1 MTKDE
6 KIKVQS
12 VINEYKGCYD
22 RIELL
27 EKEITKL
34 LDNKNQLVNELH
46 TIRANEMKIVSELQT
61 KYGEE
66 ASIDLEKLEIRNGKT

>member
-6 KIKVQS
+6 KTKVQS
-12 VINEYKGCYD
+12 IINEYKGCYD

-34 LDNKNQLVNELH
+34 LDNKNQLVSELH
-46 TIRANEMKIVSELQT
+46 TIRSNEMNVVSELQA

-66 ASIDLEKLEIRNGKT
+66 ASIDLEKLEIRNGKN